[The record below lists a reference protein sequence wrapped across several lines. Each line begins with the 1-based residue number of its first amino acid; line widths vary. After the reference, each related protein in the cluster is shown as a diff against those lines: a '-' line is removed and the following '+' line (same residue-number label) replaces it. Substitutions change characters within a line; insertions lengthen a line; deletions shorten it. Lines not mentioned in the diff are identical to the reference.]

1 MATCRMSGEC
11 WEWAKVYLNDCIC
24 SRRDQVSFGLGLVSV
39 LSWGVAEIPQIITN
53 YKEKSVEGLSL
64 GFLITWI
71 IGDVFNL
78 FGCILEPATLPTQYY
93 MAVLYTMTTLI
104 LAAQTVY
111 YGHIYHEVCNKD
123 SKEYRSEG
131 VEKIGKNISNFCAKQ
146 AIDAGRLS
154 SPIPLPKS
162 SPGRE
167 LFYRSARS
175 LSSSHTP
182 TAGSL
187 LAQRMTPPFHPGNL
201 VQEPLLGTYVA
212 TQSTSQHRES
222 VSPSSTKSLL
232 CLMSALTFISLFNF
246 QPSAVSKF
254 LMGYEK
260 RDQGFVIHIGR
271 KLLQANTV
279 SLGESGFE
287 EGSRVGTFLGWAMA
301 AIYMGG
307 RLPQIYLNIRRG
319 NVEGLNPFMF
329 IFALVGN
336 STYVASI
343 LVRSMDWSR
352 IQPNLPWLVDAGGCV
367 LLDTFIVIQFIYFY
381 KWAAQNAEV
390 KHETPWENGF
400 C

>member
-1 MATCRMSGEC
+1 MATCMMSGEC

-24 SRRDQVSFGLGLVSV
+24 SRRDQVSFGLGLASV

-71 IGDVFNL
+71 IGDLFNL

-111 YGHIYHEVCNKD
+111 YGYFYPEVCNKD
-123 SKEYRSEG
+123 SKEYLFEG
-131 VEKIGKNISNFCAKQ
+131 VEKIGKGSSNFCVKQ
-146 AIDAGRLS
+146 VTDADRLS

-187 LAQRMTPPFHPGNL
+187 LAQRMTPPLHPGNS
-201 VQEPLLGTYVA
+201 VQEPLLGAYVV
-212 TQSTSQHRES
+212 TQSTSQQRES

-232 CLMSALTFISLFNF
+232 CLVSALMFISLFNF
-246 QPSAVSKF
+246 QLSAVSKL
-254 LMGYEK
+254 LMGNEK
-260 RDQGFVIHIGR
+260 INQGFVIQVGR

-279 SLGESGFE
+279 SLGEKVSE

-307 RLPQIYLNIRRG
+307 RVPQIYLNIRRG

-336 STYVASI
+336 ATYVASI
-343 LVRSMDWSR
+343 LMRSMDWSR

-381 KWAAQNAEV
+381 KWAAQDGKV

-400 C
+400 H

>member
-1 MATCRMSGEC
+1 MATCSLDGEC
-11 WEWAKVYLNDCIC
+11 WEWAKAYLDDCIC

-64 GFLITWI
+64 SFLITWI
-71 IGDVFNL
+71 IGDLFNL

-111 YGHIYHEVCNKD
+111 YGHIYPEVCNKD

-131 VEKIGKNISNFCAKQ
+131 EKKIEKNNSYFRVKPVT
-146 AIDAGRLS
+146 DPDKLS
-154 SPIPLPKS
+154 SPIPLPKNS
-162 SPGRE
+162 TGGE

-187 LAQRMTPPFHPGNL
+187 LAQRMTPPFHSGNL
-201 VQEPLLGTYVA
+201 VQEPLLGAYVA
-212 TQSTSQHRES
+212 TQSTSQNRES
-222 VSPSSTKSLL
+222 ISTSSSKSLL
-232 CLMSALTFISLFNF
+232 CLVSALMFIGLFNLKL
-246 QPSAVSKF
+246 SADSKF
-254 LMGYEK
+254 LIGNEK
-260 RDQGFVIHIGR
+260 INQGFVIQIGR

-279 SLGESGFE
+279 SIGESCSEG
-287 EGSRVGTFLGWAMA
+287 GSRVGTFLGWAMA
-301 AIYMGG
+301 FIYMGG
-307 RLPQIYLNIRRG
+307 RVPQIYLNIRRG
-319 NVEGLNPFMF
+319 NVEGLSPFMF

-381 KWAAQNAEV
+381 KQTSEDAEV
-390 KHETPWENGF
+390 KHEKQWENGF

>member
-1 MATCRMSGEC
+1 MATCTMSGEC

-24 SRRDQVSFGLGLVSV
+24 SRRDQASFGLGLASV

-71 IGDVFNL
+71 IGDLFNL

-111 YGHIYHEVCNKD
+111 YGYIYPQVCNKD
-123 SKEYRSEG
+123 SKEYQIEG
-131 VEKIGKNISNFCAKQ
+131 VEKIGKGISNFRVKQ
-146 AIDAGRLS
+146 VTDADRLS

-187 LAQRMTPPFHPGNL
+187 LAQRMTPPCHPGNS
-201 VQEPLLGTYVA
+201 VQEPLLGAYVT

-232 CLMSALTFISLFNF
+232 CLVSALMFISLFNF
-246 QPSAVSKF
+246 QLSAVSKL
-254 LMGYEK
+254 LMGNEK
-260 RDQGFVIHIGR
+260 INQGFVIQVGR
-271 KLLQANTV
+271 KLLQANTL
-279 SLGESGFE
+279 SLGERVSE

-307 RLPQIYLNIRRG
+307 RVPQIYLNIRRG

-381 KWAAQNAEV
+381 KRAAQDAKV

-400 C
+400 H